1 MWQAPSV
8 DDARHGVGATAAGGR
23 AGLGALALAV
33 AVATAFADSSIVVLA
48 LPELLSEFD
57 ASISGV
63 AWTVTAYNLA
73 VAVVALALARPLRR
87 FGAALVTR
95 AGLVLFVAASAV
107 CAIAGGLAPL
117 VAARSVQ
124 GVGAALLLAGALP
137 LLGAELGSAARG
149 ARVWGTAAL
158 VGAAVGPA
166 LGGALTQAFDWR
178 SIFIAQIPLAAVAL
192 AAVWRRADPAPA
204 PIPPEAPDRSRI
216 VANAGLALVSGALVG
231 ALFLAVVLAIDGW
244 GHAPLV
250 AALVVSLLPLGAVA
264 AVPVAAGAAPRLVAA
279 AGAVLLAGGLV
290 ALALLPE
297 SSLWLMGAAL
307 AICGFGLGLS
317 APPLTA
323 VALEGDPARLPSRGT
338 WSVGARHVGLV
349 AGLLLVTPL
358 LSADL
363 RGGGDR
369 ALVAGTALVV
379 EAPLG
384 IDTKVALG
392 RDLAIAVEDAPAGET
407 PELGAVFDEQARE
420 DPDEGPALSALRARL
435 EELIESVITRGF
447 RRAFLACAI
456 LAALAA
462 PAVVLIRRSALP

>member
-1 MWQAPSV
+1 VS
-8 DDARHGVGATAAGGR
+8 RLGSRG
-23 AGLGALALAV
+23 GLGAAALAV

-48 LPELLSEFD
+48 LPDLLSEFD
-57 ASISGV
+57 ASIPGV

-73 VAVVALALARPLRR
+73 VAVVALALAAPLRR
-87 FGAALVTR
+87 FGPAPLARV
-95 AGLVLFVAASAV
+95 GLVLFVAASAV
-107 CAIAGGLAPL
+107 CAAAGGLTLL
-117 VAARSVQ
+117 VAARAVQ

-149 ARVWGTAAL
+149 ARAWGTAAL

-192 AAVWRRADPAPA
+192 AAVWRRAAPEPPPAPA
-204 PIPPEAPDRSRI
+204 SSGPPSRSRI

-250 AALVVSLLPLGAVA
+250 AALIVSLLPLGAVA
-264 AVPVAAGAAPRLVAA
+264 AVPLSAGAPPRVAAA
-279 AGAVLLAGGLV
+279 AGAILLAGGLV
-290 ALALLPE
+290 SLGLLPE
-297 SSLWLMGAAL
+297 SSLWLMGTAL
-307 AICGFGLGLS
+307 AICGLGLGLS
-317 APPLTA
+317 APPLTHA
-323 VALEGDPARLPSRGT
+323 ALDGTDPARLPARGT

-349 AGLLLVTPL
+349 VGLLLVTPL
-358 LSADL
+358 LNADL

-369 ALVAGTALVV
+369 ALLAGTALVV
-379 EAPLG
+379 EAPIG

-392 RDLAIAVEDAPAGET
+392 RDLAEAVDEAPAGET
-407 PELGAVFDEQARE
+407 PELGPVFEAQARE
-420 DPDEGPALSALRARL
+420 DPDARPALAELRGRL
-435 EELIESVITRGF
+435 ETLIEGVITRGF

-456 LAALAA
+456 LAALAG
-462 PAVVLIRRSALP
+462 PAVLLIRRSALP